1 MDGQEVSQEV
11 ADAELSLLGR
21 AFLVLE
27 DLLMSDNEQVRLQS
41 VKAAIRLVE
50 AMPPREVLASAADQ
64 QAAESWRGLME
75 GLDGLTLD

>member
-50 AMPPREVLASAADQ
+50 VMRPADVLSSAADSK
-64 QAAESWRGLME
+64 AADSWRGLME